1 MRQATRSPLSAEP
14 NGGTVPEEKVS
25 AARPVVMP
33 YSSYED
39 ARAREAELLQSAQR
53 VKIGSAPRG
62 EHRPVF
68 TLGGLM
74 RLLGARRARK
84 PAVTRA

>member
-1 MRQATRSPLSAEP
+1 
-14 NGGTVPEEKVS
+14 
-25 AARPVVMP
+25 MP

-39 ARAREAELLQSAQR
+39 ARAREAELLRSAQR
-53 VKIGSAPRG
+53 VKIGSVPCG

-68 TLGGLM
+68 TLS
-74 RLLGARRARK
+74 RLVQLVRGRRIGARR

>member
-1 MRQATRSPLSAEP
+1 
-14 NGGTVPEEKVS
+14 
-25 AARPVVMP
+25 MP

-39 ARAREAELLQSAQR
+39 ARAREVELLRSAQR
-53 VKIGSAPRG
+53 VKVSSVPRG

-68 TLGGLM
+68 TLS
-74 RLLGARRARK
+74 RLVKLLAGRRRRAHK